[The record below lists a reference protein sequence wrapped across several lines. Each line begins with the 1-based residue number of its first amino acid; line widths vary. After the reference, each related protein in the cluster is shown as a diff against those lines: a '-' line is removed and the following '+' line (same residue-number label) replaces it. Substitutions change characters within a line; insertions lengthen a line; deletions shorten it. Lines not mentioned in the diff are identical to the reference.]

1 MLRIVPRDESD
12 FRDKVRDL
20 VMDFARDEGINWETV
35 DDSKEIECAISMLY
49 MKFWWIK
56 QNVQQSDFDKM
67 NTREERKKW
76 EEEIKDAEEKA
87 NN

>member
-1 MLRIVPRDESD
+1 
-12 FRDKVRDL
+12 
-20 VMDFARDEGINWETV
+20 MDFARDEGINWECV

-67 NTREERKKW
+67 NTREEREKW
-76 EEEIKDAEEKA
+76 EKDIDEAEKRAEK
-87 NN
+87 N

>member
-20 VMDFARDEGINWETV
+20 VLNFARDEGINWETV
-35 DDSKEIECAISMLY
+35 SDSKEIECAISILY

-76 EEEIKDAEEKA
+76 EGDVKDAKEKA